1 MIFLISRAATA
12 ALIIFIVLVGASTNA
27 SAQSNLQDS
36 WLAPPRKLEPDAYFT
51 NLQNGDKVTSPFV
64 AKFGMTYWGIAPAK
78 QVHPRTGHHH
88 LLVDRP
94 LPEQLGKAI
103 PFDDGHRHFGKGQM
117 EAVLDLP
124 PGTHTLRI
132 LLADSQHIPQ
142 FVYSKQVE
150 VTVTARDPKA
160 LPADYGKVPRLELLL
175 PASGTKLRAP
185 FSAWFHAS
193 GLNIAPEA
201 LQLKDTGHFRL
212 AILRPGG
219 SAPLKT
225 LDFKNAQTEAQIA
238 PPAGNYELELQFVAN
253 DTGKP
258 MDVKAKRV
266 NVTVLP

>member
-1 MIFLISRAATA
+1 MIFPISRAAMA
-12 ALIIFIVLVGASTNA
+12 AFIIFIVLAGASTIA
-27 SAQSNLQDS
+27 SAQSNLQDP
-36 WLAPPRKLEPDAYFT
+36 WLAPPRRLEPDAYFT

-124 PGTHTLRI
+124 LGKHTLRI

-142 FVYSKQVE
+142 FIYSKQVE
-150 VTVTARDPKA
+150 VTVTARDPKGI
-160 LPADYGKVPRLELLL
+160 PADYGKVPRLELLL

-201 LQLKDTGHFRL
+201 LQLKDTGYFRL

-219 SAPLKT
+219 STPLKT
-225 LDFKNAQTEAQIA
+225 LDFKNAQTEAHIA
-238 PPAGNYELELQFVAN
+238 PPAGSYELELQFVAN

-258 MDVKAKRV
+258 IDVKAKRV
-266 NVTVLP
+266 SVTVLP